1 MSASNDMD
9 SSAGV
14 FDGGARRLLWTSWLI
29 GAAALAALVAVVL
42 HRAEAEA
49 FARLIERAEPGWFVL
64 ALALQALTYLAQG
77 QLYRRVA
84 RAGQVRLPLL
94 DACRLGLMKL
104 FVDQALPTYGVSG
117 TLAVTAAFQ
126 RLAVPHPVAMACLVV
141 SLSSYLLAYVL
152 ALAVALAIVVVEGHA
167 TPLLILAG
175 GLFVFGSLVAGLG
188 VALLAGRGL
197 PGRLRRLAGFA
208 RVERGLALLGQADT
222 RLTRNPRLLA
232 LTVALDLGIV
242 LLDAGTL
249 WALLRS
255 LGTEASWSG
264 VFAGFMLASVL
275 RSLGITPGG
284 LGVFEAAAVTTL
296 GWAGVPLPAAL
307 SATLLF
313 RGLSFWLPMLPGL
326 LIARSALRTPRARQP
341 VAPGEPWW
349 SWTPAQAFA
358 ALDCAAE
365 GLSGAAAAART
376 GAGET
381 PERARPRG
389 LARIFLEQ
397 LRSPLVLILIFASI
411 VSLVVH
417 DWLDAAIVLAIV
429 LIGALLGA
437 GQEYRA
443 SSALERLRRRVAI
456 TARVHR
462 DGAPVEIPAGE
473 VVPGDVIELSAGSLI
488 PADGLVLAARDCF
501 VGQGLL
507 TGETFPVE
515 KRPGLAEPGAS
526 LAERDNCLFMGSS
539 LRSGTAT
546 LLAVRTG
553 ADSEY
558 GRIAR
563 SLSLRPPETEFERG
577 LRHFGAL
584 LLKVMLLMVVG
595 VLAANILLE
604 RPTVETLM
612 FAIALAVG
620 LSPELLPAILGI
632 TLARGAQRMA
642 RRGVIVR
649 RPNAIEN
656 LGAMDVLCTDKTG
669 TLTRGVVQ
677 LDGALDPDGQPS
689 ERCLLLAGL
698 NASLQTGLANALDA
712 ALVAGVRERGLDL
725 GAFGKLDEIPYDFVR
740 KRLAV
745 VVEGADGEALMIV
758 KGALDKV
765 LERCTR
771 IGEAEAAPLD
781 EAALAALR
789 ERYAQWSAQGYRVLG
804 LASRPVPRQARY
816 TESDENELAFVG
828 FLLFFDPPEP
838 GVRDTLRD
846 LDRLGVAVKI
856 ISGDNRLVTRHVAE
870 AVGIP
875 AGRVITGG
883 EMLRMRDE
891 ELLNLA
897 PQVALFAEVDPNQ
910 KERIIL
916 ALQKTGHVVGF
927 LGDGIND
934 APALHAADVG
944 VSVEQAVDVA
954 KEAADFVLLRHD
966 LDLLRQGIDEGRH
979 TFANTLKYIFIT
991 TSANF
996 GNMIS
1001 MALASL
1007 FLPFLPL
1014 LAKQILLNNFLS
1026 DIPAMGIAGDNVD
1039 REWERTPH
1047 HWNLREVRNFM
1058 VVFGLVSSAFDL
1070 LTFGTL
1076 FYFVGERPELFRTG
1090 WFVES
1095 LLTELAIVFVVR
1107 TYKPF
1112 YRSRPGRLLLSS
1124 TLAVMLL
1131 TLLLPYTPA
1140 GAWFDLVPLPPALLA
1155 MIGLITLLY
1164 AATSEAVKRRF
1175 YAAARM
1181 PRGAARRYRGVEP
1194 GR

>member
-1 MSASNDMD
+1 MSTSDDMD

-14 FDGGARRLLWTSWLI
+14 LGSGFSRWLN
-29 GAAALAALVAVVL
+29 V
-42 HRAEAEA
+42 
-49 FARLIERAEPGWFVL
+49 
-64 ALALQALTYLAQG
+64 
-77 QLYRRVA
+77 
-84 RAGQVRLPLL
+84 
-94 DACRLGLMKL
+94 CR
-104 FVDQALPTYGVSG
+104 
-117 TLAVTAAFQ
+117 
-126 RLAVPHPVAMACLVV
+126 
-141 SLSSYLLAYVL
+141 
-152 ALAVALAIVVVEGHA
+152 
-167 TPLLILAG
+167 
-175 GLFVFGSLVAGLG
+175 
-188 VALLAGRGL
+188 
-197 PGRLRRLAGFA
+197 
-208 RVERGLALLGQADT
+208 
-222 RLTRNPRLLA
+222 
-232 LTVALDLGIV
+232 
-242 LLDAGTL
+242 
-249 WALLRS
+249 
-255 LGTEASWSG
+255 
-264 VFAGFMLASVL
+264 
-275 RSLGITPGG
+275 
-284 LGVFEAAAVTTL
+284 
-296 GWAGVPLPAAL
+296 
-307 SATLLF
+307 
-313 RGLSFWLPMLPGL
+313 
-326 LIARSALRTPRARQP
+326 ALRPPPARQP
-341 VAPGEPWW
+341 MVPGEAWW
-349 SWTPAQAFA
+349 SWTAEQACA
-358 ALDCAAE
+358 ALDSRAE
-365 GLSGAAAAART
+365 GLAGPAAAARA
-376 GAGET
+376 GAGRTAEQ
-381 PERARPRG
+381 ARPRG
-389 LARIFLEQ
+389 LPRMLLEQ
-397 LRSPLVLILIFASI
+397 LRSPLVLILIFASV

-417 DWLDAAIVLAIV
+417 DWLDAAIVLVIV
-429 LIGALLGA
+429 LVSALLGA

-443 SSALERLRRRVAI
+443 SHALEQLRRRVAI
-456 TARVHR
+456 TARVRR
-462 DGAPVEIPAGE
+462 DGTLVEIPAGE
-473 VVPGDVIELSAGSLI
+473 VVPGDVVELSAGSLI

-501 VGQGLL
+501 VSQGLL

-515 KRPGLAEPGAS
+515 KRPGQARPEAS

-558 GRIAR
+558 GQIAR

-577 LRHFGAL
+577 LRHFGTL

-604 RPTVETLM
+604 RPTVDTLL

-632 TLARGAQRMA
+632 TLAQGAQRMA

-649 RPNAIEN
+649 HLNAIEN

-677 LDGALDPDGQPS
+677 LDGALDERGEPS
-689 ERCLLLAGL
+689 ARCLLLASL

-712 ALVAGVRERGLDL
+712 ALVATAQEQGLDL
-725 GAFGKLDEIPYDFVR
+725 GAYRKLDEIPYDFVR

-745 VVEGADGEALMIV
+745 VVEGADGQALMIV

-771 IGEAEAAPLD
+771 IGEGEAAAPLD

-804 LASRPVPRQARY
+804 LASRPVPCLERY
-816 TESDENELAFVG
+816 AERDESELAFAG

-838 GVRDTLRD
+838 GVRDTLQA
-846 LDRLGVAVKI
+846 LGRLGVAVKI
-856 ISGDNRLVTRHVAE
+856 ISGDNRLVTGHVAE
-870 AVGIP
+870 AVGIS
-875 AGRVITGG
+875 AERVITGG
-883 EMLRMRDE
+883 ELLQMRDE

-944 VSVEQAVDVA
+944 VSVDQAVDVA

-1070 LTFGTL
+1070 LTFGAL
-1076 FYFVGERPELFRTG
+1076 FYFVGEQPELFRTG

-1095 LLTELAIVFVVR
+1095 LLTELAIIFVVR
-1107 TYKPF
+1107 TYKPL
-1112 YRSRPGRLLLSS
+1112 YRSRPGRLLLTS

-1131 TLLLPYTPA
+1131 TVLLPYTPA
-1140 GAWFDLVPLPPALLA
+1140 GSWFDLVPLPPALLA

-1164 AATSEAVKRRF
+1164 AAASEAVKRRF
-1175 YAAARM
+1175 YAAARR
-1181 PRGAARRYRGVEP
+1181 PRSAARRYRGGV
-1194 GR
+1194 G